1 MSRSVLITE
10 RAKAD
15 LRSYYLFAA
24 EHAPTTAAKWLLR
37 FEATLETLAANA
49 ERCTLAPENDL
60 VDETIRQLHFGKG
73 TSKFRALL
81 LIRESEVVVLHIRRG
96 AMDRA
101 EPTDFN
107 Y

>member
-1 MSRSVLITE
+1 MFRSVLITE
-10 RAKAD
+10 RAKTD

-24 EHAPTTAAKWLLR
+24 EHAPATAAKWLLR
-37 FEATLETLAANA
+37 FEVALETLATNA

-73 TSKFRALL
+73 TSKFRALF
-81 LIRESEVVVLHIRRG
+81 LIRDSQVVVLHIRRG

-101 EPTDFN
+101 NPRDLD